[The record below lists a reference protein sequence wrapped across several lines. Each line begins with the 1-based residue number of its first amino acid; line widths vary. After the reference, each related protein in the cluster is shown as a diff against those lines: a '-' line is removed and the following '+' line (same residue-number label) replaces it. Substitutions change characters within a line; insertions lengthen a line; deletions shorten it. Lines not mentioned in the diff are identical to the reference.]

1 MAACSYWNKSRLT
14 LEGEG
19 EGEKYNLTVLSNSYW
34 SPSLSSLENIIN
46 YVCVCVCV
54 CVIIRV
60 HSHVAVRNH
69 PVCVCVCVCMCVCV
83 CVCASEN
90 CVPCMCPCD
99 LLTVLARGTV
109 TSAKADTVCYSSP
122 VFHSVPHSGSEC
134 SAPFSFSQLF
144 TSSAPPPPPSTAT
157 FSALSNWPQLCHCC
171 AAKPTAPGF
180 VGLACVQMACMC
192 VSVCVCVCVWKGGFL
207 SINTD

>member
-1 MAACSYWNKSRLT
+1 
-14 LEGEG
+14 
-19 EGEKYNLTVLSNSYW
+19 
-34 SPSLSSLENIIN
+34 
-46 YVCVCVCV
+46 
-54 CVIIRV
+54 
-60 HSHVAVRNH
+60 
-69 PVCVCVCVCMCVCV
+69 
-83 CVCASEN
+83 
-90 CVPCMCPCD
+90 MCPCD

-192 VSVCVCVCVWKGGFL
+192 VSVCVCGRGGSCLSTLIKNHACKLQRETKAHLCQLWVGKCFPLSLWARWKSICGIWKGGGSFWVQR
-207 SINTD
+207 SYPQGTQRDKKVKVKSHAR